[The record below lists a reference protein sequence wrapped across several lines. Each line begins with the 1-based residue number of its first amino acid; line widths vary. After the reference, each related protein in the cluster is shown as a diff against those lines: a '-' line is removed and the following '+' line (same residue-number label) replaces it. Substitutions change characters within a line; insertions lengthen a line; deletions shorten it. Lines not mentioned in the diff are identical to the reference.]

1 MNIKELTELIVEF
14 FEKLSSWEDSVV
26 KNSGLTTT
34 QNHTIEIVGHAGAIQ
49 MKDLAAKVGIT
60 TGTLTVGID
69 KLEKMELLKR
79 VPHEKDRRS
88 FLIELTDK
96 GKAIYKQHHEH
107 HLKLTQSIVADLSE
121 EEQAVFFS
129 ALKKALEKM

>member
-26 KNSGLTTT
+26 KDSGLTTT
-34 QNHTIEIVGHAGAIQ
+34 QNHTIEIVGHAGSIQ
-49 MKDLAAKVGIT
+49 MKDLAAKVGVT

-69 KLEKMELLKR
+69 KLEKMDLLKR

-88 FLIELTDK
+88 YLIELTKK
-96 GKAIYKQHHEH
+96 GETIYQQHHNH
-107 HLKLTQSIVADLSE
+107 HFKLTQSLVADLTE
-121 EEQAVFFS
+121 EEQTVFFS

>member
-26 KNSGLTTT
+26 KDSGLTTT
-34 QNHTIEIVGHAGAIQ
+34 QNHTIEIVGHAGSIQ

-69 KLEKMELLKR
+69 KLEKMKLLKR

-88 FLIELTDK
+88 FLIELTDD
-96 GKAIYKQHHEH
+96 GKTIYKQHHEH
-107 HLKLTQSIVADLSE
+107 HLKLTQSIVADLSV
-121 EEQAVFFS
+121 EEQTVFFS
-129 ALKKALEKM
+129 AIKKALEKM